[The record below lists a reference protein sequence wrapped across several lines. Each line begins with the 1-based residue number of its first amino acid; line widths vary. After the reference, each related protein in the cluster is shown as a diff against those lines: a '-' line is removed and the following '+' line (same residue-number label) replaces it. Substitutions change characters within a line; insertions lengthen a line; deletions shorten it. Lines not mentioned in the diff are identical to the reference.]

1 MLSQSIT
8 LRLPYRLVS
17 LPLIGKLQRA
27 RFRPRRRVGRRL
39 IGKPM
44 RFLHR
49 MASKMNLGG
58 DGFFTCLIDGTERPI
73 RFNARNAQFVP
84 MLDKMFEP
92 EVAALID
99 IFLLDDGTFFDIG
112 ANWGYFTFYALSRPG
127 FKGQVHAFEP
137 YPSTHDDLNDI
148 AAQTPFGARIV
159 SHRIAL
165 SDSDANGA
173 MGLIQDGTM
182 SGLARI
188 GGTRDIVAVQLRM
201 LDSLALPL
209 PSLLKIDVE
218 DHETS
223 VLTGARGVISKARPA
238 IIFESWRNSETQET
252 TRGPFNLL
260 SGMDYRFFVPVL
272 VGHDRLQLVETTIE
286 QRLLMAPQL
295 NILAYP
301 AERMDTLSNTFGFR

>member
-1 MLSQSIT
+1 
-8 LRLPYRLVS
+8 
-17 LPLIGKLQRA
+17 
-27 RFRPRRRVGRRL
+27 
-39 IGKPM
+39 
-44 RFLHR
+44 

-137 YPSTHDDLNDI
+137 YPNTHDDLNDI